1 MMLQFELLQQE
12 EVRQLA
18 NQRRAITHFSDV
30 ATIRTAKPED
40 APECGRIC
48 YEAFTQINVHHGFPP
63 DFPSPDVATGLLSMM
78 FSHPGFYAVVAEL
91 DGKIVGSNCLD
102 QRTRIAGIGPITV
115 DPEVQSQGIGHRLMQ
130 AVLDRAVEQNSA
142 GARLLQA
149 AFHNRSLSL
158 YAKLGF
164 EMREFMSVMQGSPIN
179 KTVDGCHI
187 RAAATSDIEP
197 CNRLCRSIHGHDRGG
212 ELVDAIKEGSAV
224 VAERSGRITA
234 YATAIGFFGHAV
246 GETNPDLEALIASAS
261 AFLGPGIIVPT
272 RNAALFRW
280 CLENGLKVVEPMT
293 LMTIGLYNEPTGA
306 YFPSVLY

>member
-1 MMLQFELLQQE
+1 M
-12 EVRQLA
+12 A
-18 NQRRAITHFSDV
+18 NQRRAITRFFDV

-63 DFPSPDVATGLLSMM
+63 DFPSPDVAAGLLSMM

-91 DGKIVGSNCLD
+91 NGKIVGSNCLD
-102 QRTRIAGIGPITV
+102 ERTRIAGIGPITV
-115 DPEVQSQGIGHRLMQ
+115 NPEVQSQGIGRRLMQ
-130 AVLDRAVEQNSA
+130 AVLDRAAERSFA
-142 GARLLQA
+142 GVRLLQA

-179 KTVDGCHI
+179 KTVDECHI
-187 RAAATSDIEP
+187 RAAANPDIEP
-197 CNRLCRSIHGHDRGG
+197 CNRLCKSVHGHDRGG

-261 AFLGPGIIVPT
+261 ALLGPGIIVPT
-272 RNAALFRW
+272 RNAALLRW